1 MRLPCDLWD
10 LGWCSPTDPESK
22 QRSVALL
29 SETGADTE
37 TGLEAE
43 TEVEAVVGAE
53 AEAGVEAERRQ
64 FYSQAMGVASGA
76 EPHNQANA
84 SACPSRP
91 SPPPLSSIFCHLPH
105 PDPTSFSECTSLFF
119 RVSSIHRKSISGTQ
133 PLG

>member
-37 TGLEAE
+37 TGL
-43 TEVEAVVGAE
+43 E

-105 PDPTSFSECTSLFF
+105 PDPTPFSECTSLFF